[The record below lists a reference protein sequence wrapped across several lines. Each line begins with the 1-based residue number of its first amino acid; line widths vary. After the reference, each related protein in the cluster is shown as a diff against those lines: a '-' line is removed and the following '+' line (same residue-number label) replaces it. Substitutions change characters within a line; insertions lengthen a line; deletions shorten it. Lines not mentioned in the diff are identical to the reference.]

1 MQKKPKKLALHRE
14 TLTQLNRE
22 TLSAAAGGAS
32 NAVIC
37 REHTVIVI
45 SDVPGG
51 CNIYTPFC

>member
-1 MQKKPKKLALHRE
+1 VRKNAKKLALHRE

-22 TLSAAAGGAS
+22 TLSAAVGAS

-37 REHTVIVI
+37 RDHTVLVI

>member
-1 MQKKPKKLALHRE
+1 VQKKAKKLALHRE

-22 TLSAAAGGAS
+22 TLLAAVGAS

-37 REHTVIVI
+37 RDHTVLVI